1 MPVRPVRPRGRAET
15 AVGDRGRLT
24 IELADGIAA
33 AAPVV
38 HLGRLAGIDA
48 GELEQRQPTDRF
60 LRVLDALPGRP
71 WAWPRGAVLNHQ
83 RGTVRGSMSGRMPQ
97 NRTRAREHQR
107 QAW

>member
-15 AVGDRGRLT
+15 AVGHRGRLT
-24 IELADGIAA
+24 VELADGVAA

-60 LRVLDALPGRP
+60 LRELDALPEHPRT
-71 WAWPRGAVLNHQ
+71 WPRSAVLDHQ
-83 RGTVRGSMSGRMPQ
+83 RRPVAGGMSGWVPEH
-97 NRTRAREHQR
+97 RA
-107 QAW
+107 